1 MVAGAQQVL
10 QTRRRLRHC
19 SILRLHPEFRGRVA
33 IGNSTEGEDDVLQQH
48 GKAGGREGLLDR
60 QLSRQGDNS
69 GLGSGDVEAFLEA
82 VPGQE
87 GGGSGAEDGEL
98 WSSVHPRAPAFLLVT
113 LVSLLDTPASLL
125 VTLVSLLDTPA
136 FNSTGHT
143 SFSAGHTSFSTSH
156 TSFSYWYFSSH

>member
-10 QTRRRLRHC
+10 QTRRCLRHC

-48 GKAGGREGLLDR
+48 GQAGGREGLLDR

-87 GGGSGAEDGEL
+87 GGEWGRRWRIVEQCPSK
-98 WSSVHPRAPAFLLVT
+98 STSF
-113 LVSLLDTPASLL
+113 
-125 VTLVSLLDTPA
+125 
-136 FNSTGHT
+136 STGHT
-143 SFSAGHTSFSTSH
+143 SFSAGHTSF
-156 TSFSYWYFSSH
+156 